1 MQRKGDR
8 GGEPLDAEESL
19 RSAGFFSP
27 PMTITPSE
35 TLYKVKQFELWRAH
49 RAGKFD

>member
-8 GGEPLDAEESL
+8 GGELLDAGESL
-19 RSAGFFSP
+19 RCAGFFSP
-27 PMTITPSE
+27 PMTIAASE